1 MKKLFK
7 VFLIPQLVIV
17 LFLSLAAVPT
27 IASPS
32 GIVNPD
38 FETGNLAGWSISIPS
53 GGTAQ
58 AVMSWTSPVPNPM
71 TYNPKNGSYFAL
83 LKTDGPGSFT
93 TIWQSFSVPAGAH
106 ISGWAFFKAGDY
118 NNDNAQVRIM
128 QGTTLEATP
137 FYADVHI
144 VGAYGWTPWTYW
156 HYTFTA
162 SGTYTVE
169 ARVAN
174 WGDNVFDSY
183 MGLDDIVLIANKPPD
198 TSGAYADQDCL
209 WPPNH
214 KFVDVSI
221 MGVTDPDDDP
231 VTITIDAITSDEP
244 TSSDEGSGGA
254 NHAPDAYGVGTDT
267 ASVRAERSGDSD
279 GRVYVIYF
287 TASDDQGG
295 ECEGSVIVKVP
306 HDQSDK
312 TCPAIDS
319 GKEYDATGIN

>member
-1 MKKLFK
+1 MKKILK
-7 VFLIPQLVIV
+7 ALVTPLLAFI
-17 LFLSLAAVPT
+17 LFLSLAAIPA
-27 IASPS
+27 IASP
-32 GIVNPD
+32 GLVNPD
-38 FETGNLAGWSISIPS
+38 FESGLLGWSSS
-53 GGTAQ
+53 GPAKTVASG
-58 AVMSWTSPVPNPM
+58 MGYVP
-71 TYNPKNGSYFAL
+71 KSGSLFAW
-83 LKTDGPGSFT
+83 LKTGSPGIYT
-93 TIWQSFSVPAGAH
+93 TISQTFSVPAGAT
-106 ISGWAFFKAGDY
+106 ISGWAFFKTTETRAPA
-118 NNDNAQVRIM
+118 NDNAQVRIK
-128 QGTTLEATP
+128 QGANLVATP
-137 FYADVHI
+137 FSENVST
-144 VGAYGWTPWTYW
+144 VGTGGSTPWTKW
-156 HYTFTA
+156 QYTFTA
-162 SGTYTVE
+162 ADNYTVE
-169 ARVAN
+169 ARVTN
-174 WGDNVFDSY
+174 FRDILSDSY
-183 MGLDDIVLIANKPPD
+183 MGLDAIVLIANKPPD

-221 MGVTDPDDDP
+221 MGVTDLDNDP

-319 GKEYDATGIN
+319 GQKYDATGIN